1 MLSTM
6 ENDQAR
12 SEGRQSATQKAE
24 QMEVMKFA
32 KERLEELLATTS
44 WEDIGGWRRTRRHR
58 PQEHPSWRPAKS

>member
-1 MLSTM
+1 M
-6 ENDQAR
+6 ENDQTR

-44 WEDIGGWRRTRRHR
+44 WDDIGGWRRTCRH
-58 PQEHPSWRPAKS
+58 